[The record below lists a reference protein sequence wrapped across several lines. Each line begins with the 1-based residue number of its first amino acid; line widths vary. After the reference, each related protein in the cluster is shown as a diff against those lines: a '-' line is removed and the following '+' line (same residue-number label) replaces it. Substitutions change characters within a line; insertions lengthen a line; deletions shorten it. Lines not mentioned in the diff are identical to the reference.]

1 MIRTCASISVQYD
14 NIFAPF
20 PGAEWAKGFQ
30 WAKDSGLDGVEII
43 LSDPEL
49 LDVSAIRAKLDELE
63 LTVGTISTGQAMGME
78 NIYMC
83 AGSSLIRREARERLF
98 RDIDFS
104 AEVGK
109 PNVTIGLIRGKGGLL
124 PEKIELEHM
133 LREMDAVA
141 NYAAQKGVILNLE
154 PINRY
159 ECKMINSTADGDR
172 LLEMLGYPEN
182 VGILYDTFHSNI
194 EDADMFGAIER
205 FGSHISHVHVA
216 DSNRRLPGEGHI
228 DFARVYET
236 LKKIGYDG
244 YISLEVLNNPSAVH
258 IIEHMADAMKTF
270 RG

>member
-1 MIRTCASISVQYD
+1 MIRTSASITVQYD

-20 PGAEWAKGFQ
+20 PASEWEKGFQ
-30 WAKDSGLDGVEII
+30 WAKDAGLDAVELI

-49 LDVSAIRAKLDELE
+49 LDVSAIRAKLDALE
-63 LTVGTISTGQAMGME
+63 LQVATISTGQAVGME

-104 AEVGK
+104 VMVGK

-124 PEKIELEHM
+124 AEKIEMEHM
-133 LREMDAVA
+133 KREMLAVA
-141 NYAAQKGVILNLE
+141 EYAAQRGVTLNLE

-159 ECKMINSTADGDR
+159 ECKLINSTEDGDR
-172 LLEMLGYPEN
+172 LLELLGYPEN

-194 EDADMFGAIER
+194 EDPDMLGAIER
-205 FGSHISHVHVA
+205 YGKHISHVHVA
-216 DSNRRLPGEGHI
+216 DSNRRLPGEGHV
-228 DFARVYET
+228 DFAAVYQT

-244 YISLEVLNNPSAVH
+244 YISLEVLNNPSAAHV
-258 IIEHMADAMKTF
+258 IAHMADAMKIF